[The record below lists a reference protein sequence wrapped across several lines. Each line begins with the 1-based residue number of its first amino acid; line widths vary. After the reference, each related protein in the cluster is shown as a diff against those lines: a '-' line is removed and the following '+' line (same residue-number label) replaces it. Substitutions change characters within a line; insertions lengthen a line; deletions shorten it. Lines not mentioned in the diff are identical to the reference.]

1 MGTIGLIEDEKRIAR
16 KKAVAAVLVF
26 AIALVI
32 AALVP
37 SLAEAQASQTGL
49 VHEGGAW
56 HYYKKSGELLRSS
69 WKTVDGHRYYFG
81 ADGDAAVGSVRIG
94 RARWVFGSRGR
105 LLTSR
110 HGRVARVGS
119 RVYLVGAEGHPAKRG
134 WHYRGGRLYRVES
147 PSGACMTS
155 GAYDGI
161 RFTPTGA
168 AKDNAASR
176 CKIAI
181 HKKIAR
187 LCKSSWSRGHKL
199 KRLFANC
206 VSGRAFVPN
215 KFPKKYGCKG
225 WIQAHALATV
235 NARGANCFGCACL
248 FAMYAHEL
256 GYKNVVLHE
265 IWHMHAYVT
274 VGKKR
279 WDNMAG
285 HPSMSSAKAWKI
297 KSWSSTSPETGYSTT
312 TARKKFAKKNAKA
325 AKKRTGLKKVKGS
338 WYYYRSGKKVKNSW
352 RKVKGHWYF
361 LKKSGKAAVGPCKV
375 TKSHKS
381 IKKGTWCVFG
391 AKAHLLS
398 GKKTRVVSVRGV
410 KYRVAKSGAAS
421 AGWSADHTMLYLKTG
436 ELATG
441 VRLIGDKLYAFSSAG
456 VYNGDL
462 TEELRAAAV
471 EEQDASGLL
480 ELLGKPSKTIS
491 GIANCSNIP
500 GEAIVYRYAHIEV
513 SVVKSSDGVRYLL
526 SVSKR

>member
-1 MGTIGLIEDEKRIAR
+1 MESFGNRMLGMAMT
-16 KKAVAAVLVF
+16 VAAAFLALSFIAFF
-26 AIALVI
+26 ALPDAM
-32 AALVP
+32 ADTGDT
-37 SLAEAQASQTGL
+37 QTGL

-199 KRLFANC
+199 NRMRHN
-206 VSGRAFVPN
+206 GRKFVPSM
-215 KFPKKYGCKG
+215 FPKKYGCKG
-225 WIQAHALATV
+225 WIQAWALKTATTMK
-235 NARGANCFGCACL
+235 GNCYGSACL
-248 FAMYAHEL
+248 FAMAAHEL
-256 GYKNVVLHE
+256 GYKNVKVHE
-265 IWHMHAYVT
+265 IWLMHAYVT

-279 WDNMAG
+279 FDNMAD
-285 HPSMSSAKAWKI
+285 PPDMSSAKAWKI
-297 KSWSSTSPETGYSTT
+297 KSWSSTSPRPATRPRPRARSSPRRTLKRQRSARASRRSRGPGTT
-312 TARKKFAKKNAKA
+312 TGPAR
-325 AKKRTGLKKVKGS
+325 R
-338 WYYYRSGKKVKNSW
+338 
-352 RKVKGHWYF
+352 
-361 LKKSGKAAVGPCKV
+361 
-375 TKSHKS
+375 
-381 IKKGTWCVFG
+381 
-391 AKAHLLS
+391 
-398 GKKTRVVSVRGV
+398 
-410 KYRVAKSGAAS
+410 
-421 AGWSADHTMLYLKTG
+421 
-436 ELATG
+436 
-441 VRLIGDKLYAFSSAG
+441 
-456 VYNGDL
+456 
-462 TEELRAAAV
+462 
-471 EEQDASGLL
+471 
-480 ELLGKPSKTIS
+480 
-491 GIANCSNIP
+491 
-500 GEAIVYRYAHIEV
+500 
-513 SVVKSSDGVRYLL
+513 
-526 SVSKR
+526 